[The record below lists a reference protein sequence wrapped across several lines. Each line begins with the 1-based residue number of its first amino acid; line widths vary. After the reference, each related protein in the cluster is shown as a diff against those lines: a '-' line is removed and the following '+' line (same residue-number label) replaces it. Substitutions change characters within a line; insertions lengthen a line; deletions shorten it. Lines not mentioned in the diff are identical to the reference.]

1 MKKFIMFIAMLTVTT
16 TLMSCGNRTV
26 FDLVYNYDTA
36 IISLP
41 DGTVKTIE
49 IKEWMD
55 YEDGDQLQITDKD
68 GTVYLVHST
77 NCVLIKD
84 T

>member
-1 MKKFIMFIAMLTVTT
+1 MKKFIMFIAMLAMVA
-16 TLMSCGNRTV
+16 TLTSCGNKTV
-26 FDLVYNYDTA
+26 LDWVYNYDTA

-49 IKEWMD
+49 IKEWTD
-55 YEDGDQLQITDKD
+55 YEYGDQFQIIAKD

-77 NCVLIKD
+77 DCVLIKEP
-84 T
+84 

>member
-1 MKKFIMFIAMLTVTT
+1 MKKLIIVILIAATLT
-16 TLMSCGNRTV
+16 SCGNKSLFDTV
-26 FDLVYNYDTA
+26 YGYDTA

-49 IKEWMD
+49 IKEWTD
-55 YEDGDQLQITDKD
+55 YEDGDQLQIAAKD

-77 NCVLIKD
+77 NCVLIKEP
-84 T
+84 